1 MTKRQ
6 LGQCL
11 FCGCVS
17 NQAPNE
23 NLQST
28 AIQTQQDDEPYG
40 TIPTSTGPY
49 ESSKEAT
56 KIIWCFNLRRNKADK
71 AVANSDSVRNPIQ
84 NEARKK
90 VSFSW
95 RTRRKSSDIGPAYDY
110 IDADSDGMDPV
121 YSRVDENPT
130 SNQRYDYPTFSTKER
145 SRKPNTTEPLYTS
158 ASQIYSGGSED
169 PYSSIISEGKGRGG
183 AYEESSSIYDTAGY
197 ARVNDN
203 AARRSGRNVKDN
215 IDALYAKINRSGD
228 ASRRRSPQ
236 PSTSAACRPADSQT
250 PTRTN
255 TVPVRLRHTGTLP
268 KLPTQ
273 VYPSTLPASENAF
286 QVGDG
291 ESGSGSIISG
301 GSSQNPSYRYLT
313 VRESVDVVRERL
325 RLREQERANT
335 SGNLENGDLFPIRE
349 HYYSTIANEYESVG
363 GDSTANSLYGSVYA
377 TSANNTLSSRFPSS
391 HVNTLP
397 AELSVNVSRFDHSSP
412 PNQTFVEPPKPPT
425 SPIPHRII
433 PGDTTIS
440 SKPSINVHILRPI
453 VLSPTTDSL
462 PTSRPPTS
470 NDTSF
475 RRGDQ
480 LSSSL
485 QNRPALQEFTNTFIP
500 SSKTSSNPNLGRP
513 PAIPGTNPPPIHN
526 GPNRNSFPHD
536 PRSAV
541 KHGFVG
547 QSPSFSNDGIAT
559 ADRNSYTHRFHPTP
573 PYVNAV
579 EAATTQTTMS
589 NGVGK
594 AYKTKPDTAEIPT
607 QTQLSKIPVPIAQSQ
622 SIANLRS
629 RTPSPTVEVGTQTAR
644 KHIKKKVLDPLPSP
658 VGKDYV
664 STVDLGRERAWPLW
678 PSIATDNKDE
688 ENKRE

>member
-23 NLQST
+23 NSHST

-40 TIPTSTGPY
+40 TIPTSTSPY

-56 KIIWCFNLRRNKADK
+56 KIVWCFNLRRNKADK
-71 AVANSDSVRNPIQ
+71 ALAKSGTVRNQIQ

-90 VSFSW
+90 VPFSW

-145 SRKPNTTEPLYTS
+145 SRKQNIAEPLYTS

-183 AYEESSSIYDTAGY
+183 AYEESIYDTAGY
-197 ARVNDN
+197 ARVNDP
-203 AARRSGRNVKDN
+203 ATRRSGHNVKDN
-215 IDALYAKINRSGD
+215 IDALYAKINRSGNT
-228 ASRRRSPQ
+228 SRRRSPQ
-236 PSTSAACRPADSQT
+236 PSTSAACRPADSQA
-250 PTRTN
+250 PNRTN

-273 VYPSTLPASENAF
+273 VYPSTLATSENAYH
-286 QVGDG
+286 VGDG
-291 ESGSGSIISG
+291 ESGSGSIVSG

-335 SGNLENGDLFPIRE
+335 SGNTESGDLFPIRE
-349 HYYSTIANEYESVG
+349 HYYSTITNEYESVG
-363 GDSTANSLYGSVYA
+363 GDSTANSLYGSVHA
-377 TSANNTLSSRFPSS
+377 ASANNTLSNRFPSS
-391 HVNTLP
+391 SINTLP
-397 AELSVNVSRFDHSSP
+397 GELSVNVSRFDHSSAS
-412 PNQTFVEPPKPPT
+412 NQTSAVPPKPPT
-425 SPIPHRII
+425 SPIPNRIM
-433 PGDTTIS
+433 PGDITIS
-440 SKPSINVHILRPI
+440 SKPSSNVHILRPI
-453 VLSPTTDSL
+453 VLSPATDSL

-470 NDTSF
+470 NETSF

-485 QNRPALQEFTNTFIP
+485 QSRPALQEFTNTFIP
-500 SSKTSSNPNLGRP
+500 SCKTSSNPNLGRP
-513 PAIPGTNPPPIHN
+513 PAVPGTNPPPIHN
-526 GPNRNSFPHD
+526 GPNRNSFPYD
-536 PRSAV
+536 PRSAI
-541 KHGFVG
+541 KHGFQE
-547 QSPSFSNDGIAT
+547 QSPSFSNHAVAS
-559 ADRNSYTHRFHPTP
+559 ADRNSYTHRFLPTS
-573 PYVNAV
+573 PYANAV
-579 EAATTQTTMS
+579 GAATTQTTIS

-594 AYKTKPDTAEIPT
+594 AHKTKPDTAEIPT
-607 QTQLSKIPVPIAQSQ
+607 QTQLSKIPVPVGQSQ

-644 KHIKKKVLDPLPSP
+644 KHTKKKVLDPLPSP

-664 STVDLGRERAWPLW
+664 SPVDLGRERAWPLW
-678 PSIATDNKDE
+678 PSIATNNKDKDE
-688 ENKRE
+688 ENKTE